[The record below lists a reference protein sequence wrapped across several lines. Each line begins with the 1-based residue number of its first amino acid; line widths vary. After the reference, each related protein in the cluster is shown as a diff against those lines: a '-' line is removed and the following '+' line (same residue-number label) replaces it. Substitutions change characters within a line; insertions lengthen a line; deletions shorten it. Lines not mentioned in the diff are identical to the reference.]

1 MKVGNFTHFYAL
13 ACLEREKLVNFLQ
26 NNFQMQE
33 ISVMKR
39 KWIWFLKMLVVFSLS
54 SFSTCGLGLTCET
67 QLPQFCFDLSRAL
80 YLSIICTSLATT
92 QQTTLLSEEYQHK
105 IISSSKQYKYHN
117 YCHYYYYPQTFSWPT
132 LALHC
137 QFPHVIF

>member
-1 MKVGNFTHFYAL
+1 MKVGNFTHFYVV

-54 SFSTCGLGLTCET
+54 SFSTCGLGLTSET
-67 QLPQFCFDLSRAL
+67 
-80 YLSIICTSLATT
+80 
-92 QQTTLLSEEYQHK
+92 
-105 IISSSKQYKYHN
+105 
-117 YCHYYYYPQTFSWPT
+117 
-132 LALHC
+132 
-137 QFPHVIF
+137 